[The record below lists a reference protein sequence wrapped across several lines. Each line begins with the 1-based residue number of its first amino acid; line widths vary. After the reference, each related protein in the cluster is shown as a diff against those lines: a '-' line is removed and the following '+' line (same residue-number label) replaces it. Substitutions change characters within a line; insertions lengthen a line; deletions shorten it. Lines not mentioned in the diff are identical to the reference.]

1 MFEISIAARG
11 NRARSHGA
19 YARAEGRPVR
29 FALITWPAIVF
40 LGATVAA
47 ATCMMG
53 DCPLRAKITARES
66 RVGHAG
72 TVRSI
77 AYRSDG
83 AILGSVGADESI
95 LIWGLFRPFE
105 RPFRP
110 EASKQ
115 VRAAAFGPDDRLLA
129 VANVTGPVA
138 VCDLPGGLSRT
149 LLDPA
154 AATTGAACLAF
165 SPDGTTLVVGQQD
178 GRISLWDAAELSPM
192 ASLSG
197 HLEFV
202 ASLVFSQDGSTLVTS
217 GGDRTVRIW
226 EMPAG
231 RERLLIESPTRTVLR
246 PLRLAGRPP
255 AGAGRSGE
263 PRRANLELEQ
273 WGAGGVFARSLGCG
287 RGAGHQPGR
296 YDPGRRRHEG
306 FGHILGSCDAR
317 AQSEAAEPQR
327 RSHSGLWPDGR
338 GLATGGFDG
347 TIHIWDFPIVAR

>member
-1 MFEISIAARG
+1 MFESSIAARG
-11 NRARSHGA
+11 NRARSLGA
-19 YARAEGRPVR
+19 YSRAEGRPVR
-29 FALITWPAIVF
+29 FAFITWPAIVF

-95 LIWGLFRPFE
+95 LIWGLFRRIE

-138 VCDLPGGLSRT
+138 VCDLPGGLTRT

-165 SPDGTTLVVGQQD
+165 SPNGTTLVVGQQD
-178 GRISLWDAAELSPM
+178 GRISLWDAAELSQM
-192 ASLSG
+192 ASLPG

-202 ASLVFSQDGSTLVTS
+202 ASLAFSQDGSTLATS

-231 RERLLIESPTRTVLR
+231 RERLLIESPTRTFCALSVSPDGRLLALGDQVNPVVQIWNLSSGVQEACLR
-246 PLRLAGRPP
+246 GPSGAVVALAINP
-255 AGAGRSGE
+255 AGTTLAAADMKGSVTFWDLATLE
-263 PRRANLELEQ
+263 PNPRRLSHN
-273 WGAGGVFARSLGCG
+273 GVRTLAFA
-287 RGAGHQPGR
+287 
-296 YDPGRRRHEG
+296 
-306 FGHILGSCDAR
+306 
-317 AQSEAAEPQR
+317 
-327 RSHSGLWPDGR
+327 PDGR